1 MGTVYLLGEF
11 CDSGRFKIGITTK
24 AVDVRLK
31 QLQTGISQ
39 ELFIVNHYQS
49 ENYRQIERFLHKK
62 YCPDKAMGE
71 WFNLSPEAINNF
83 ISDAVYYDNII
94 TNTVGDI
101 SVYDFF

>member
-1 MGTVYLLGEF
+1 
-11 CDSGRFKIGITTK
+11 
-24 AVDVRLK
+24 
-31 QLQTGISQ
+31 
-39 ELFIVNHYQS
+39 
-49 ENYRQIERFLHKK
+49 
-62 YCPDKAMGE
+62 MGE